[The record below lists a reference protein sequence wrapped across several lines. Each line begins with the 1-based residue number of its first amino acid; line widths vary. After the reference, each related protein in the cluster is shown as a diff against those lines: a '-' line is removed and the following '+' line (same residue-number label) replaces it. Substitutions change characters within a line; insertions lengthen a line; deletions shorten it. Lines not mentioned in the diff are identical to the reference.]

1 MHAQGDTTT
10 RASHADH
17 PPDLVALVAAL
28 RAGERWAPAAL
39 FDGYSRYVRATILHL
54 LGPRTDVSDVLH
66 DVFVTAFEDIHG
78 LRDPQALK
86 GWLASIAVF
95 KSKNYLRSR
104 RRFGLLLTAP
114 DLRVARPPAPATPD
128 VSAALRSAYEV
139 LDELAIEDRIPFVLR
154 AVQGFSLDEVA
165 EACGVSLAT
174 AKRRVA
180 SARTKF
186 ILLSS
191 KRPLLRE
198 WLGDIAHEP

>member
-1 MHAQGDTTT
+1 MTH
-10 RASHADH
+10 RASHVDE
-17 PPDLVALVAAL
+17 PVDLAVLVAAL

-39 FDGYSRYVRATILHL
+39 FDRYGRYVRAIILHV
-54 LGPRTDVSDVLH
+54 LGPRPDVSDVLH

-86 GWLASIAVF
+86 GWLAGIAVF

-104 RRFGLLLTAP
+104 RRFGLLFTAP
-114 DLRVARPPAPATPD
+114 DARVARPSIPATPD
-128 VSAALRSAYEV
+128 VSAALRTAYEV
-139 LDELAIEDRIPFVLR
+139 LDELAIEERIPFVLR

-180 SARTKF
+180 SARAKF
-186 ILLSS
+186 IALSS

-198 WLGDIAHEP
+198 WLGENIHDP

>member
-1 MHAQGDTTT
+1 MNACDGTP
-10 RASHADH
+10 SNADE
-17 PPDLVALVAAL
+17 PVEVAALVDAL

-39 FDGYSRYVRATILHL
+39 FDRYGHYVRAIVLHV
-54 LGPRTDVSDVLH
+54 LGPRSDATDVLH
-66 DVFVTAFEDIHG
+66 DVFVTAFEDVHQ
-78 LRDPQALK
+78 LKNPQALR

-95 KSKNYLRSR
+95 RSKNYLRSR
-104 RRFGLLLTAP
+104 RRFGLLFSAP
-114 DLRVARPPAPATPD
+114 DVRVVRPPAPATPA

-139 LDELAIEDRIPFVLR
+139 LDELDVEERIPFVLR

-180 SARTKF
+180 SARATF
-186 ILLSS
+186 IRLSS

-198 WLGDIAHEP
+198 WLGDNAHD